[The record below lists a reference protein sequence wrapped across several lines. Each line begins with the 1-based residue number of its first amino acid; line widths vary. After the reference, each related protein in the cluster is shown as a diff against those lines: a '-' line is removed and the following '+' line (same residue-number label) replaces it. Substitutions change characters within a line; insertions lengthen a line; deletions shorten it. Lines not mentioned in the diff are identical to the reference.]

1 MKLLRPFLLAALS
14 VLLVYT
20 PSACPIYYVTLAAY
34 VQLPGYNFTTGEL
47 EKLNLSDIKDTSHQ
61 AIVDKEIS
69 SFYAEFSR
77 VGDVE
82 RTRVGYSYNYE
93 SDENLSVQE
102 SYKKMADTLLPKLNL
117 GDTVFV
123 KYYVQNS
130 SDKNRSIEEK
140 FFYGGFERFLIV
152 KTYVIS
158 SQAVV
163 DLKRSSE
170 GAGMVA
176 YPSPAEN
183 EVSVKFDV
191 KEPIA
196 GHITLT
202 NSLGQ
207 IIAETD
213 HENLMQ
219 PYTFK
224 IAEEPAGTYFIRTQ
238 IDGEY
243 FTKKFVKE

>member
-1 MKLLRPFLLAALS
+1 MHLLRPLLLAALS

-34 VQLPGYNFTTGEL
+34 VQHPGANFTALEL
-47 EKLNLSDIKDTSHQ
+47 EKLNLDDIKDTSNQ
-61 AIVDKEIS
+61 AIVDKEIT
-69 SFYAEFSR
+69 SFYTEFSR
-77 VGDVE
+77 VGDVVH
-82 RTRVGYSYNYE
+82 TSVGYSHDYE
-93 SDENLSVQE
+93 SEEPVTVHQ
-102 SYKKMADTLLPKLNL
+102 SYKRMVDTLLPKLNL
-117 GDTVFV
+117 GDSIFV
-123 KYYVQNS
+123 RYYISQSEVA
-130 SDKNRSIEEK
+130 KRSAEEE
-140 FFYGGFERFLIV
+140 FFYGGFERFLIQQ
-152 KTYVIS
+152 KYVIS

-163 DLKRSSE
+163 DLKRSPE

-176 YPSPAEN
+176 YPSPAN
-183 EVSVKFDV
+183 DHVSVRFDV

-196 GHITLT
+196 GHLTLT